1 MTQSNTRE
9 EGFERLIERALVGST
24 IEERAL
30 EGIELNASFADAQAP
45 TENQFYWGIPSDFD
59 KRNAVDVRRLWSF
72 LEATQS
78 DILSQWRGRGDV
90 RTNVMKESIRTI
102 ESCGSLEVLR

>member
-59 KRNAVDVRRLWSF
+59 KRKVAQRGTHCLVVAAAHFPVTCHICKEDVVDKF
-72 LEATQS
+72 AQP
-78 DILSQWRGRGDV
+78 RGV
-90 RTNVMKESIRTI
+90 
-102 ESCGSLEVLR
+102 